1 MAAGGLFWP
10 SSSPSSLT
18 RSNAMQ
24 RTCDHAHENRG
35 NVTRTTICV
44 ACSDLTFAT
53 RANSI
58 QEGHI
63 GPLVSRITLAH
74 PTLSSPACSY
84 MQNRDRATA
93 NAIARASAALA
104 LLVESMPNFMSAIGS
119 TAPAGAGQR
128 CCRSGVEDGQGEGDQ
143 CGIAPRIRVLYQG
156 SEREISLSAALPWP
170 PATAM
175 LKRSMLVLF

>member
-1 MAAGGLFWP
+1 MEMRNWIYSSAFFGLLRLKRQSNSTLHYFYFFLFNEARAMAAGGLFWP

-18 RSNAMQ
+18 RANAMQ

-35 NVTRTTICV
+35 NETHTTICV
-44 ACSDLTFAT
+44 AYSVHTLTT
-53 RANSI
+53 RANSR

-63 GPLVSRITLAH
+63 GPLVSRSTHSH

-93 NAIARASAALA
+93 NAIARASPALA

-128 CCRSGVEDGQGEGDQ
+128 
-143 CGIAPRIRVLYQG
+143 
-156 SEREISLSAALPWP
+156 
-170 PATAM
+170 
-175 LKRSMLVLF
+175 

>member
-1 MAAGGLFWP
+1 
-10 SSSPSSLT
+10 
-18 RSNAMQ
+18 
-24 RTCDHAHENRG
+24 
-35 NVTRTTICV
+35 
-44 ACSDLTFAT
+44 
-53 RANSI
+53 
-58 QEGHI
+58 
-63 GPLVSRITLAH
+63 
-74 PTLSSPACSY
+74 

-128 CCRSGVEDGQGEGDQ
+128 LCRSGVEDGQGEGDQ
-143 CGIAPRIRVLYQG
+143 CGIAPRIRVLSQG

-175 LKRSMLVLF
+175 LKRAMLVLF